1 MNKESRVDLL
11 SGNMYKTILQ
21 LGYPMALSALIHM
34 LYNLADAFWL
44 GKLGRTALAAPVI
57 SFNIIFFILSLG
69 IGFSV
74 AGTSLV
80 SQYMGANDREK
91 ASQAAGNM
99 LTYMMTFSV
108 FFVAIAFPFAKSF
121 LALLKT
127 PADAFTQTL
136 DYYRIMVLGLPLA
149 FPFFVYQSSMNG
161 YGDTKSPLKIQIF
174 SASLNVILD
183 PLLIFGWWGL
193 PAMGV
198 KGAAIATIFAR
209 GLASFWGLYHFFSGR
224 KGLKLQLHHMRPD
237 KKLAGLMFRI
247 GIPSAVGMSGT
258 SLGMMVLIGIVN
270 LFGTA
275 VVSAYGIANRV
286 IHLFM
291 MPAMGISS
299 AVTAIVG
306 QNLGAGNVQRAKS
319 SVIKGLQMAAVL
331 IVPAVIAVA
340 FSGEAIT
347 YIFIPGDTQVQQL
360 GNTMFY
366 ILSLGILFFAF
377 SSIIVAAFQGSGH
390 TIPVMVT
397 NLSRIWIFRIP
408 LVYLLAL
415 PILGG
420 PQNINASVGIW
431 WGMTAS
437 NLCALSIIYAW
448 YVKGDWTKARINRK
462 PVQEDLL

>member
-1 MNKESRVDLL
+1 MRKDSRVDLL
-11 SGNMYKTILQ
+11 TGNMYKTIVK

-69 IGFSV
+69 LGFSV
-74 AGTSLV
+74 AGTALV

-91 ASQAAGNM
+91 ASRAAGNM
-99 LTYMMTFSV
+99 LTYMMIFSV
-108 FFVAIAFPFAKSF
+108 FFVAIAFPFAKQF
-121 LALLKT
+121 LTLLKT
-127 PADAFTQTL
+127 PADAFGQTL
-136 DYYRIMVLGLPLA
+136 DYYRIMVSGIPLA

-183 PLLIFGWWGL
+183 PLLIFGWL
-193 PAMGV
+193 DFPAMGV
-198 KGAAIATIFAR
+198 KGAAWATIFAR
-209 GLASFWGLYHFFSGR
+209 GLASCWGLYHFFSGR
-224 KGLKLQLHHMRPD
+224 KGLRLRLQHLKPDRP
-237 KKLAGLMFRI
+237 LARLMFKI

-258 SLGMMVLIGIVN
+258 SLGLMVLIGIVN
-270 LFGTA
+270 MFGTA

-291 MPAMGISS
+291 MPAMGISA

-306 QNLGAGNVQRAKS
+306 QNLGAGKIERAKS
-319 SVIKGLQMAAVL
+319 SVIKGLQMAGVLIIPAVL
-331 IVPAVIAVA
+331 LVA
-340 FSGEAIT
+340 FSGKAIT

-360 GNTMFY
+360 GHTMFF
-366 ILSLGILFFAF
+366 ILSLSVLFFAF

-397 NLSRIWIFRIP
+397 NLSRVWIFRIP
-408 LVYLLAL
+408 IVYILSIY
-415 PILGG
+415 ILGG
-420 PQNINASVGIW
+420 PENIDASVGIW

-437 NLCALSIIYAW
+437 NFCSFLMIFLW
-448 YVKGDWTKARINRK
+448 YLKGGWIVARIKRK
-462 PVQEDLL
+462 PTQE

>member
-1 MNKESRVDLL
+1 
-11 SGNMYKTILQ
+11 MYKTIAK

-69 IGFSV
+69 LGFSV
-74 AGTSLV
+74 AGTALV
-80 SQYMGANDREK
+80 AQYMGAQDREK

-99 LTYMMTFSV
+99 LTYMMAFSV
-108 FFVAIAFPFAKSF
+108 FFVAIAFPFARDF

-127 PADAFTQTL
+127 PSDAFTQTL
-136 DYYRIMVLGLPLA
+136 DYYRIMVLGIPLA
-149 FPFFVYQSSMNG
+149 FPFFVYQSVMNG

-183 PLLIFGWWGL
+183 PLLIFGWLGL
-193 PAMGV
+193 PSMGV

-209 GLASFWGLYHFFSGR
+209 GLASFWGMYHFSTGR
-224 KGLKLQLHHMRPD
+224 KGLRLHIRHMKPD
-237 KKLAGLMFRI
+237 KRLTSMMFKI

-270 LFGTA
+270 LFGAA

-306 QNLGAGNVQRAKS
+306 QNLGAGNMERAKS

-331 IVPAVIAVA
+331 IIPAVIIVA
-340 FSGEAIT
+340 FSGKAIT
-347 YIFIPGDTQVQQL
+347 YVFIPGDAQVQQL
-360 GNTMFY
+360 GTTMFV

-377 SSIIVAAFQGSGH
+377 SSIIVAAFQGAGR
-390 TIPVMVT
+390 TVPVMVT

-437 NLCALSIIYAW
+437 NFLALLMIYTW
-448 YVKGDWTKARINRK
+448 YLKGSWTKPRINRK
-462 PVQEDLL
+462 PVQEELL